1 MTLENVLDILIKKFK
16 PYSIFLYG
24 SRATDAS
31 NNKSDYEIGI
41 IFEDNKYVS
50 RSELTKTINNPN
62 FAIFPFRL
70 SEIVNYD
77 IDTPFQK
84 NIYMSVLI
92 SGGSKHL
99 YGENILEKLEKPKI
113 TTKDLLADVNFNLG
127 VVMTSI
133 RVYKSGNNDLASD
146 LFAKS
151 CLYATRDLIYYYS
164 QNLCLSYKE
173 IYENSGDLEILND
186 YMEIINYAYAIRI
199 GKNVDE
205 KAHLYYKNIS
215 YINKFI
221 LKKIVEK

>member
-1 MTLENVLDILIKKFK
+1 MTLEKVLEILIKNYN

-24 SRATDAS
+24 SRATDSS
-31 NNKSDYEIGI
+31 NDISDYEIGV

-50 RSELTKTINNPN
+50 RSELTKMVNNPN

-84 NIYMSVLI
+84 SIYMSVLI
-92 SGGSKHL
+92 NGGSKHL
-99 YGENILEKLEKPKI
+99 YGEPVLQKLKSPKI
-113 TTKDLLADVNFNLG
+113 IIDDLIADVNFNLG
-127 VVMTSI
+127 VAMTSV
-133 RVYKSGNNDLASD
+133 RVYKSGNNNLASD

-164 QNLCLSYKE
+164 QKLCLSYKE

-205 KAHLYYKNIS
+205 KAQLYYKNIS

-221 LKKIVEK
+221 LKEIVEK